1 MLDYITLKNK
11 PLLSVPKSE
20 NSKDTMYI
28 KDLAVQ
34 SVNPNV
40 QIHSMCS
47 YVTVTKDYI
56 ARPDLVSL
64 AMYGTDQYGDI
75 ICKVNGISNPF
86 ELNVGMTLL
95 IPDLQMVLNTFK
107 QNVKSSTILDNDEI
121 TNIRK
126 NNQKLKNER
135 RTPNEQVIGESN
147 FVIDKAHRIVYY

>member
-1 MLDYITLKNK
+1 
-11 PLLSVPKSE
+11 
-20 NSKDTMYI
+20 
-28 KDLAVQ
+28 
-34 SVNPNV
+34 
-40 QIHSMCS
+40 MCS

-86 ELNVGMTLL
+86 ELNAGMTLL
-95 IPDLQMVLNTFK
+95 IPDLQMVLSTFK